1 MSTNK
6 KHWGLQTRPS
16 NIHFGKA
23 LGSSN
28 IAGGQSTNKQAQLA
42 GRRIMAE
49 MPHRKALWLTG
60 TATQHPF
67 CKALGSVNIA
77 GGQNTNKQAQLAR
90 GRIMAE
96 MPHRKALGLASTAT
110 G

>member
-1 MSTNK
+1 
-6 KHWGLQTRPS
+6 
-16 NIHFGKA
+16 
-23 LGSSN
+23 
-28 IAGGQSTNKQAQLA
+28 
-42 GRRIMAE
+42 MAE
-49 MPHRKALWLTG
+49 MPHRTALWLTG

-67 CKALGSVNIA
+67 WKALGSVNIA